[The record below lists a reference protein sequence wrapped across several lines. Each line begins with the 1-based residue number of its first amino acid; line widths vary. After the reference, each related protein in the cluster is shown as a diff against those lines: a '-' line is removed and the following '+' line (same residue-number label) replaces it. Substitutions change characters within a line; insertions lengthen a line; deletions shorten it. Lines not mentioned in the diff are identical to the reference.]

1 MENNKYL
8 VTDLD
13 SMMFN
18 ELCILNNIDEYG
30 IYELVTMCGK
40 LGYFE
45 ESQIEL
51 QPYES
56 SFPRFGNIWRSD
68 AK

>member
-1 MENNKYL
+1 MENNRYL

-40 LGYFE
+40 RGYFG

-51 QPYES
+51 QNLDY
-56 SFPRFGNIWRSD
+56 IH
-68 AK
+68 KTTK